1 MKSLNLQIL
10 PQHFFL
16 QCFKCWGFASNLNK
30 PSAFTTSAATSS
42 SSSIA
47 PLYVLSSSICASA
60 PECKSHSHSQRRQ
73 KGKRSQYLWQGGDV
87 SPYFT
92 SDSIHSELLTFPRL
106 SLLSCFFGGGNRW
119 IYSGFE
125 ECPSRL
131 LIAGG
136 WALCCCCLRALQ
148 LQKGKGGMFALH
160 KLRQFRVLSALVIGS
175 IVCCAKRSVIF
186 SLFSSSFFSEKPRL
200 LPGLIDAGVK
210 VMFSFL
216 CFCCHFSVN
225 EPGNMSFVKETVD
238 KLLKG
243 YDIRLR
249 PDFGGMLRIYPPAL
263 FLAPF
268 TVLWS
273 DVEVE
278 VCNHDIITLF

>member
-106 SLLSCFFGGGNRW
+106 SLLSCFFGGAIDGFTLDLKSVRLGCWLQGGELSAVAAFVLYNYKKEKGGCLLCTSFVNFASCPHWLSVRLCVAQKGQWSSHYFLLLSFLRSQGYCLGWLMRESRWCFLFFASAVISASMNRATCLLWRRRW
-119 IYSGFE
+119 INY
-125 ECPSRL
+125 
-131 LIAGG
+131 
-136 WALCCCCLRALQ
+136 
-148 LQKGKGGMFALH
+148 
-160 KLRQFRVLSALVIGS
+160 
-175 IVCCAKRSVIF
+175 
-186 SLFSSSFFSEKPRL
+186 
-200 LPGLIDAGVK
+200 
-210 VMFSFL
+210 
-216 CFCCHFSVN
+216 
-225 EPGNMSFVKETVD
+225 
-238 KLLKG
+238 LK
-243 YDIRLR
+243 D
-249 PDFGGMLRIYPPAL
+249 
-263 FLAPF
+263 
-268 TVLWS
+268 TTS
-273 DVEVE
+273 DWGRTLE
-278 VCNHDIITLF
+278 VCSAFIPQLYFWRHLQCCGQT

>member
-30 PSAFTTSAATSS
+30 PSAFTTSAATSSS

-106 SLLSCFFGGGNRW
+106 SLLSCFFGGGQSMDLLW
-119 IYSGFE
+119 IWRVSVSAVDCRGVSSLLLLPSCFTITKRKRGDV
-125 ECPSRL
+125 CFAQASSISRL
-131 LIAGG
+131 VRTGYRFDCVLRKKVSDLLIIFFFFLFWEAKVIA
-136 WALCCCCLRALQ
+136 WADWC
-148 LQKGKGGMFALH
+148 
-160 KLRQFRVLSALVIGS
+160 GS
-175 IVCCAKRSVIF
+175 QGDVFF
-186 SLFSSSFFSEKPRL
+186 SLLLLSFQRQWT
-200 LPGLIDAGVK
+200 GQHV
-210 VMFSFL
+210 
-216 CFCCHFSVN
+216 FC
-225 EPGNMSFVKETVD
+225 EGD
-238 KLLKG
+238 
-243 YDIRLR
+243 
-249 PDFGGMLRIYPPAL
+249 GG
-263 FLAPF
+263 
-268 TVLWS
+268 
-273 DVEVE
+273 
-278 VCNHDIITLF
+278 